1 MNIANLLR
9 TPILKNIFEL
19 LFERFP
25 TRTNN
30 ITSNIESEEDIS
42 SKTKQNKK
50 YSKTQLDKSNFFLMP
65 FDDTVDHFV
74 FLYFFN
80 SCETAFALHNK
91 T

>member
-9 TPILKNIFEL
+9 APILKNIFEL

-42 SKTKQNKK
+42 SKTKQNKN
-50 YSKTQLDKSNFFLMP
+50 YSKTQLDKKKFYLML
-65 FDDTVDHFV
+65 FDDAFV

-80 SCETAFALHNK
+80 SCETAFALRNK
-91 T
+91 I